1 VEAKDIIKK
10 YDAAK
15 KDRSEWDELW
25 SKYLSKFDGRLLYKK
40 DEWQSDVS
48 IPELYKGVTRMVARE
63 LKQYWGR
70 KFWELE
76 PVMNDDM
83 SKAAAKKKDRL
94 LEIQLMG
101 HRGRMKK
108 WFRFATWK
116 YLFGPGIVKLFW
128 GDGQPTFD
136 VIDPRLIFPEPGAE
150 TVEEA
155 EYIIHEAIVSKDYVR
170 KMVADG
176 VFTVPPE
183 GDTLDVMLAGQGD
196 EPKGFEKENRDK
208 SQKANLLEYWQDDRV
223 VVVLNKKWIVRD
235 EPNPFEHGKKPFL
248 FNVCLDSWNAIW
260 GSGLGW
266 NVYNLYDKLD
276 RHTNMRLDLA
286 RLKLNPP
293 VWKGA
298 GAGVFTE
305 GVVKVSPGK
314 VFPVTRINEL
324 MPFNMDGAL
333 EANNV
338 AVEILRNE
346 GKDTTAITDYVQG
359 ASTPSMADTA
369 GATATM
375 SQAADE
381 RVQLYLMQNDDFAVR
396 FIEMWLSLNE
406 QFLHEETTDPLT
418 GEPNGYEPIPLKVKS
433 RDGISVEELTKDDVT
448 AQTDIIIKTPN
459 MQPNKLAAQQNAI
472 QLFGILKGDPSID
485 HKEQLKALLDA
496 FELDVDAFMLD
507 DKEKVK
513 NAIEQ
518 MALQQAIQQA
528 IAPPAPTGMEQAP
541 GNMVQADMMNNQA
554 ATSNQEAPNGM

>member
-1 VEAKDIIKK
+1 MEAKDIIKK

-40 DEWQSDVS
+40 EEWQSDVS

-76 PVMNDDM
+76 PVLNNEV

-286 RLKLNPP
+286 RLKINPP

-305 GVVKVSPGK
+305 GIVKVSPGK

-324 MPFNMDGAL
+324 MPMNMDGAL

-433 RDGISVEELTKDDVT
+433 RDGISVEDLTKDDVT
-448 AQTDIIIKTPN
+448 TQTDIIIKTPN

-518 MALQQAIQQA
+518 MAIQQAIQQA
-528 IAPPAPTGMEQAP
+528 IAPPAQTGMEQAP